1 MPVRITRVL
10 LVGQPNVG
18 KSSLLRALTGAQVE
32 VSNYPGTT
40 VDVLVARTVRGGVVY
55 EFIDTPGVYNLYLS
69 SLEEEVTERAILE
82 ASYDLVINVVDATA
96 LERSLLITVALAEL
110 GVPMVV
116 ALNFWEEAERRGIII
131 DTGRLERLL
140 GVPVVRVN
148 PTRRDGVEE
157 LWERL
162 GEARRSSLVIRYD
175 DHIEAA
181 VREAMECVPVEARLS
196 RRGLAVRLVEGDPLV
211 CERYCCS
218 RAREARER
226 LHRAGHDPGLDI
238 EVARAGTAAWVAM
251 EATRLEQATPP
262 GASRLDLLL
271 AQRPLLGVAASL
283 GLLAAMV
290 AATIVAGGRV
300 LDLLNSSIGPLV
312 ERLASLLE
320 PHGFP
325 GLALASTLRALYAQY
340 AAALPYVFT
349 FYLLLALLED
359 TGLLARMM
367 IWLSWPVSK
376 LGLHPKTVIPA
387 LLGMGC
393 SVPAARATRVLPGL
407 RQRLVAM
414 AMLAFIPCSSRS
426 TVIFAVAGRVT
437 GPWAPLLVY
446 LQGFLLAALVAWL
459 VARTTGAEE
468 EALLIEDIPPL
479 RRPLASNLA
488 AKAWAKLDDFIRV
501 VTPLV
506 VAGAVV
512 YAALV
517 YANVTPVVEAV
528 LSPFAGLLRLP
539 AAALPPVLYG
549 FVQKDLVVS
558 MLAASLGTADFAKV
572 LTPRQA
578 LVFTMLNSYQV
589 PCIIALGAMAGEIG
603 WRRALLLLLALDSI
617 GLMVAALYA
626 WLPLPIH

>member
-40 VDVLVARTVRGGVVY
+40 VDVLVARTVYGGVVY
-55 EFIDTPGVYNLYLS
+55 EFIDTPGVYNLYPS

-82 ASYDLVINVVDATA
+82 ANYDLVINVVDATS
-96 LERSLLITVALAEL
+96 LERSLIITVALAEL
-110 GVPMVV
+110 GVPMIV
-116 ALNFWEEAERRGIII
+116 ALNFWEEAERRGIIV
-131 DTGRLERLL
+131 DTGRLEELL

-148 PTRRDGVEE
+148 PTRRGGVEE
-157 LWERL
+157 LWRRL
-162 GEARRSSLVIRYD
+162 GEARRSSLVVRYD

-181 VREAMECVPVEARLS
+181 IREAMECIPGEVRLS

-218 RAREARER
+218 RAREAREK
-226 LHRAGHDPGLDI
+226 LQRAGHDPGLDI

-271 AQRPLLGVAASL
+271 AQHPLLGVAASL

-300 LDLLNSSIGPLV
+300 LDLLGSTLGPLV
-312 ERLASLLE
+312 ESLSSLLE

-325 GLALASTLRALYAQY
+325 GLALASALRALYAQY

-426 TVIFAVAGRVT
+426 TVVFAVAGRVA
-437 GPWAPLLVY
+437 GPWAPLLIY

-459 VARTTGAEE
+459 VARATGAEE
-468 EALLIEDIPPL
+468 EALLVEDIPPL

-506 VAGAVV
+506 VLGALV

-528 LSPFAGLLRLP
+528 LSPLAGLLGLP
-539 AAALPPVLYG
+539 PAALPPVLYG

-558 MLAASLGTADFAKV
+558 MLAASLGTADFARV

-603 WRRALLLLLALDSI
+603 WRRALLLLLVLDAA
-617 GLMVAALYA
+617 GLAVAALYA